1 MELKRKKIN
10 KFVSIEYNDERVII
24 TNGKVDFNEVQLKLD
39 TFNKIKKVL
48 DSNRKTKKKNGK
60 GR

>member
-10 KFVSIEYNDERVII
+10 KFVTIEYNDERVII
-24 TNGKVDFNEVQLKLD
+24 TNGKIDLNEVQLKLD

-48 DSNRKTKKKNGK
+48 DSNRKTRKKNGK